1 MKKQINYKVNGE
13 QWEKA
18 KDEAFTKISKKAKID
33 GFRKGKVPR
42 NIYEKKF
49 GTGDIISTAM
59 EKLVD
64 EKYKDVIVT
73 EKLVPVVEPKL
84 EIVKADDAGFEVN
97 MTFIL
102 DPEVKLG
109 QYKGLKVKKDKV
121 KVSKEEIEHQIGHIL
136 DRYAELVSKDGA
148 VEDGDTVIIDFKGFK
163 DNTPFDGGTAENY
176 SLEIGSHSFIPG
188 FEEGVIGMKK
198 GESKDIEL
206 TFPDDYMAK
215 DLAGQKVV
223 FNVVLHDIKKRVI
236 PDLTEE
242 FFKDLDMEGVSTKEE
257 LEKVVEE
264 EIKAQKE
271 KDAEN
276 KFIDSLLETAAK
288 NMTIELDKE
297 IIDAEM
303 DRMYKQFVQ
312 RLQMQGVSEELYL
325 AYSGVKKEDILKDME
340 KEAEARVKYRYMLEA
355 IAKEE
360 KINPTE
366 EEAREELKRVAEM
379 YKVSE
384 EELLKEF
391 GSLDVVKYD
400 LSMRKAIE
408 ILKDNN

>member
-188 FEEGVIGMKK
+188 FEEGVIVMKK

-297 IIDAEM
+297 IIDAEI

>member
-1 MKKQINYKVNGE
+1 MKKQINYKVNRE

-188 FEEGVIGMKK
+188 LKK
-198 GESKDIEL
+198 
-206 TFPDDYMAK
+206 A
-215 DLAGQKVV
+215 
-223 FNVVLHDIKKRVI
+223 
-236 PDLTEE
+236 
-242 FFKDLDMEGVSTKEE
+242 
-257 LEKVVEE
+257 
-264 EIKAQKE
+264 
-271 KDAEN
+271 
-276 KFIDSLLETAAK
+276 
-288 NMTIELDKE
+288 
-297 IIDAEM
+297 
-303 DRMYKQFVQ
+303 
-312 RLQMQGVSEELYL
+312 
-325 AYSGVKKEDILKDME
+325 
-340 KEAEARVKYRYMLEA
+340 
-355 IAKEE
+355 
-360 KINPTE
+360 
-366 EEAREELKRVAEM
+366 
-379 YKVSE
+379 
-384 EELLKEF
+384 
-391 GSLDVVKYD
+391 
-400 LSMRKAIE
+400 
-408 ILKDNN
+408 

>member
-355 IAKEE
+355 IVKEE